1 MDIYVQPSF
10 FEGMSNSIACAM
22 VNQIPVVATNVGGN
36 PELVF
41 HNETGFLVEPD
52 NVKGLTESILELVV
66 KSDLRRS
73 FGMKGAEYVKSK
85 YPVNKMV
92 QTYESIY
99 TSLVN
104 Q

>member
-22 VNQIPVVATNVGGN
+22 LNQIPVVATNVGGN
-36 PELVF
+36 PDLVL

-52 NVKGLTESILELVV
+52 NIKGLTESILKLAAQ
-66 KSDLRRS
+66 SDLRKS
-73 FGMKGAEYVKSK
+73 LGMKAAEYVKSK